1 MKRLLFFYLFT
12 LFTAASYAQLS
23 VDSNGWTH
31 ARSINVSQSQSS
43 SNGNPYG
50 ITSELIGITGAT
62 TCAVAGYNR
71 GNTSV
76 GLNTAIGVY
85 GYAAETFGLNYGI
98 YGSAPYMVPG
108 TRGAGIYGTSS
119 DYYRNLDD
127 LFAGYFDG
135 NVKILENLI
144 VNGYITSS
152 LLSNSLPGAS
162 SSRGLLFQEK
172 LSTGI
177 TNQLL
182 TLQTGTFYVE
192 DPVVEPIIGD
202 ASSLRNL
209 AAGPTDTLSVIRD
222 KREYAASGRKHYG
235 LSADQLE
242 EVFPDLVY
250 EQEDGTKSINYVE
263 MVPILVQAINELNA
277 KIETLENK
285 DGDANKKTA
294 QPATDKGDSE
304 EKLLLLSLGQ
314 NKPNPFS
321 NSTTI
326 EVCIPEDVQKAFIY
340 VYDLQGKKV
349 EQIDVA
355 ARGKQ
360 NVQFTS
366 ANLTDGMYLYSLIA
380 DGKVVE
386 TRRMIVER

>member
-23 VDSNGWTH
+23 VDSNGWTN

-85 GYAAETFGLNYGI
+85 GYAAETFGLNYGV

-235 LSADQLE
+235 LSAEQLE

-250 EQEDGTKSINYVE
+250 EQENGTKSINYVE
-263 MVPILVQAINELNA
+263 MVPILVQAINEL
-277 KIETLENK
+277 KGEIEELRAGGDGETKK
-285 DGDANKKTA
+285 DTKANSE
-294 QPATDKGDSE
+294 GDSA

-349 EQIDVA
+349 EQVDITA
-355 ARGKQ
+355 HGKQ
-360 NVQFTS
+360 NIQLTS

-386 TRRMIVER
+386 TRRMIVEK